1 MTNLLA
7 KIFIKNSSNTTDPVV
22 RKNYGTLS
30 SVVGITVNFILAA
43 FKMLAGLLSG
53 SVAIIADAFNNLCDS
68 GTSVITLISFK
79 ISSKPADKEHPF
91 GHARIEYIA
100 SMIVSFIILLVGAE
114 LLMDSGKTLLGIG
127 EAKSTEIT
135 NVTIIILAVSI
146 LLKLWLG
153 LFYRKIAKIID
164 STVIAA
170 ASADSF
176 SDSFATAAVLATS
189 IVIKLTNWV
198 ILDAIVGVAVSIPI
212 IIAGLKILN
221 ETKDI
226 LLGEGPVDETVKDI
240 ERIVAEFP
248 DIIGIHDLMVHNYGP
263 NRFVASLHAEVDG
276 KKDIYYLHDMID
288 NAERKINEELKI
300 TCTIHMDP
308 IVTDDE
314 NVNELKSF
322 LIETMKENG
331 LDLPIHD
338 FRTVIGQ
345 THTNM
350 IFDVVLP
357 FDHPMSVEEV
367 KEKISA
373 AVRAKRE
380 NCYCVIVVDRG

>member
-7 KIFIKNSSNTTDPVV
+7 KIFIKNSKNTTDPVV
-22 RKNYGTLS
+22 RQNYGTLS
-30 SVVGITVNFILAA
+30 SIVGIAVNFILAA
-43 FKMLAGLLSG
+43 FKMLAGILSG

-79 ISSKPADKEHPF
+79 LSSKPADKEHPF

-100 SMIVSFIILLVGAE
+100 SMVVSFIILLVGAE
-114 LLMDSGKTLLGIG
+114 LLIDSGKTLLGIG

-135 NVTIIILAVSI
+135 SVTIIILLVSI

-153 LFYRKIAKIID
+153 LFYRKIAKTID

-176 SDSFATAAVLATS
+176 SDSFATAAVLASS
-189 IVIKLTNWV
+189 IVIKITNWV
-198 ILDAIVGVAVSIPI
+198 IIDAIVGVAVSIPI
-212 IIAGLKILN
+212 IVAGLKILN

-288 NAERKINEELKI
+288 NAERRINEKLKI

-322 LIETMKENG
+322 LIETMKESG

-357 FDHPMSVEEV
+357 FDHPMSVDEV
-367 KEKISA
+367 KDKISS